1 MCFSKKYFLGLAI
14 VAISFGLI
22 FSSAFSQEE
31 FQGEYVRQNALKEN
45 YLQLFWAY
53 NDGTGWADNVL
64 VTRDG
69 EVLFAENFDDNELNE
84 DRWEAQLPE
93 DLYKVEN
100 GELFVDKKVNNIT
113 GILAKMTF
121 EPPFTLDVDLKCQ
134 AAHTRASLLN
144 EASAQGLMADQTT
157 ELSVGQDGGAG
168 GAGVFSGGWFV
179 LGNLPLE
186 KYHHYKATVLDETKV
201 EVVITEGPGEPVKI
215 AVEPEAKLASAWG
228 KIKSTSHEQ

>member
-1 MCFSKKYFLGLAI
+1 MCFLKKYFSGLVI
-14 VAISFGLI
+14 VAISIGLV
-22 FSSAFSQEE
+22 FSPTFSKAE
-31 FQGEYVRQNALKEN
+31 FQGEYERQNALKEN

-64 VTRDG
+64 VTRDA

-93 DLYKVEN
+93 DIYKVEN
-100 GELFVDKKVNNIT
+100 GELFVDKKVHNIT
-113 GILAKMTF
+113 GILAKVTF

-144 EASAQGLMADQTT
+144 EASAQGLMADWAT

-168 GAGVFSGGWFV
+168 GVGVFSGGWIV

-186 KYHHYKATVLDETKV
+186 EYHHYRASVLDENKV

-215 AVEPEAKLASAWG
+215 AVEPASKLTSAWG
-228 KIKSTSHEQ
+228 KIKLTSREQ